1 MFKIK
6 SKKIKVEYVFVLTF
20 LFAVAACDRTSP
32 LMSTSNPSLKKGQSA
47 KTSVAYNQFPD
58 IPIPSGAVINIEKTL
73 VFGSKPWFGQLS
85 LSTSTNVAYVFDFY
99 RSNLPQYKWKEL
111 ASVRAKSS
119 FLTYDSEDRILSISI
134 EGSAI
139 RGAKILLT
147 VSPKGNASFIST
159 SPQDGLMPAPVEQ
172 AQ

>member
-1 MFKIK
+1 MFKK
-6 SKKIKVEYVFVLTF
+6 NSKKLKVDYIFVLTF
-20 LFAVAACDRTSP
+20 LFIVSACDRTAP
-32 LMSTSNPSLKKGQSA
+32 LVGTSNLPLKKGQSA
-47 KTSVAYNQFPD
+47 KTAVAYTQFPD

-134 EGSAI
+134 EGSAL
-139 RGAKILLT
+139 RGAEILLT
-147 VSPKGNASFIST
+147 VSPKGSASFIST
-159 SPQDGLMPAPVEQ
+159 SPQDGLMPAPVQQ